1 MKKIS
6 LFLFFCSLF
15 LFLLTPGFQA
25 QAQKKGD
32 SSPQKKSKYN
42 LPSYL
47 DNSTTSGSIS
57 TKNGKISYKA
67 IAGTMPIWDIK
78 KEQDTTA
85 RMSYVAYFKDDGK
98 DNSRPV
104 TFFFNGGPGSSTL
117 WLHMGSFGP
126 KRVVTDGTNYMGG
139 APYTLTDNDY
149 NILGVSDVV
158 FIDMPGTGF
167 GRISKGKESDYH
179 SVDKDAEAFG
189 NFIKNFIT
197 KYERWNSPKFL
208 YGESYGTLR
217 SAVLASVLQRQH
229 SINLN
234 GIILLSQIL
243 DYGNSVDRA
252 KTHPGQN
259 NPYILALPTY
269 AATAWYHN
277 KLANKPSDLKSF
289 LKEVENF
296 AITDYNLAL
305 AQGNHIDEATFNQV
319 AAKLHDYTGIDV
331 DYIKKA
337 NLRMEGG
344 EFRQQLM
351 ADEGKI
357 PGRLGSDFS
366 GPIMDPLA
374 QSAWGDP
381 QSDAISSAYV
391 SLLNDYMRKELKFGG
406 TTNYKVS
413 LYGEMK
419 WKSEHQ
425 GSAGTV
431 NVMNDLANA
440 MKKNPKLKVMLTGGY
455 YDLAT
460 PYFEGEYELA
470 QLPISK
476 EMFKNNI
483 SFKFYESGHM
493 IYLDMDALEE
503 AHKDLVDF
511 INENK

>member
-6 LFLFFCSLF
+6 LFFSLCSLF
-15 LFLLTPGFQA
+15 FFLLTPGFQA
-25 QAQKKGD
+25 QAQKEQAK
-32 SSPQKKSKYN
+32 QKETQHN

-47 DNSTTSGSIS
+47 DNSTTTGSIS

-67 IAGTMPIWDIK
+67 VAGTMPLWDTR

-85 RMSYVAYFKDDGK
+85 RMSYVAYFKGDGN
-98 DNSRPV
+98 DSSRPI
-104 TFFFNGGPGSSTL
+104 TFFYNGGPGSSTL
-117 WLHMGSFGP
+117 WLHLGSFGP
-126 KRVVTDGTNYMGG
+126 KRVVTDGVNHMGG
-139 APYTLTDNDY
+139 APYKLADNPY
-149 NILGVSDVV
+149 TILDISDVV

-167 GRISKGKESDYH
+167 GRIAKGKEADYH

-197 KYERWNSPKFL
+197 QYNRWNSPKFL

-217 SAVLASVLQRQH
+217 SALLASVLQQQH
-229 SINLN
+229 SIDLN
-234 GIILLSQIL
+234 GVILLSQIL

-252 KTHPGQN
+252 KRHPGLN
-259 NPYILALPTY
+259 NPYVLALPTY

-277 KLANKPSDLKSF
+277 KLANKPADLESF

-305 AQGNHIDEATFNQV
+305 AQGNQLDDATFNQV
-319 AAKLHDYTGIDV
+319 ANKLHEYTGIAV

-344 EFRQQLM
+344 EFRQQLL
-351 ADEGKI
+351 ADQGKI
-357 PGRLGSDFS
+357 PGRLGTDYS

-381 QSDAISSAYV
+381 QSDAIGSAYV

-413 LYGEMK
+413 LYGEMH

-425 GSAGTV
+425 GSPGTV
-431 NVMNDLANA
+431 SVINDLANA
-440 MKKNPKLKVMLTGGY
+440 LKKNPKLQVMLMGGY

-460 PYFEGEYELA
+460 PYFEGKYELA

-476 EMFKNNI
+476 EQFKNNI
-483 SFKFYESGHM
+483 HFHFYESGHM
-493 IYLDMDALEE
+493 IYLNEGVLEE

-511 INENK
+511 INKNK